1 MKKLNIEKIIK
12 NGGATLT
19 RELEEAQDTRRY
31 VVSVYGQEQVFKL
44 NQLEELEK
52 AVLSYA
58 KSIKKGYY
66 IGLWINDN
74 KIYLDISTSF
84 DRKNQAMEFGVNNK
98 QIAIFDTKE
107 NKSLDV
113 IYDKFYTIVDTK
125 NKYLSDMN
133 IASFDSLEE
142 VASFF
147 DKSVNY
153 INRCINGQVLIN
165 DRYQVFKDCLLFEDV
180 FTRKEAR

>member
-19 RELEEAQDTRRY
+19 KELEEAQDTKRY
-31 VVSVYGQEQVFKL
+31 IVSVYGKEKVFKL

-52 AVLSYA
+52 AVLDYA
-58 KSIKKGYY
+58 KALKKGYY
-66 IGLWINDN
+66 IGLWVNNN
-74 KIYLDISTSF
+74 KVYLDVSTSF
-84 DRKNQAMEFGVNNK
+84 DRKGQAMDFGKNNK
-98 QIAIFDTKE
+98 QIAIFDIKE
-107 NKSLDV
+107 NKSINIV
-113 IYDKFYTIVDTK
+113 YDKFYTIIDTK
-125 NKYLSDMN
+125 NSYISDMN

-180 FTRKEAR
+180 FTRKEAC

>member
-1 MKKLNIEKIIK
+1 MIKLNIEKIIK

-19 RELEEAQDTRRY
+19 KELEETQDTKRF
-31 VVSVYGQEQVFKL
+31 VVSLYGKEQVFKL
-44 NQLEELEK
+44 NQLEELEQ

-58 KSIKKGYY
+58 RSLKKGYY
-66 IGLWINDN
+66 IGLWVNDN
-74 KIYLDISTSF
+74 KVYLDVSTSF
-84 DRKNQAMEFGVNNK
+84 NRKNQAMKFGKDNK

-107 NKSLDV
+107 NNSLNV
-113 IYDKFYTIVDTK
+113 IYDKFYTIIDTK
-125 NKYLSDMN
+125 NQYVQDMN

-142 VASFF
+142 VANFF
-147 DKSVNY
+147 HKSVNY

-180 FTRKEAR
+180 FSRKEAC

>member
-19 RELEEAQDTRRY
+19 RELEEAQDAKRY
-31 VVSVYGQEQVFKL
+31 VVSVYGQEKVFKL

-58 KSIKKGYY
+58 KGIKKGYY

-74 KIYLDISTSF
+74 KIYLDVSTSF
-84 DRKNQAMEFGVNNK
+84 DRKNQAMQFGVNNK

-125 NKYLSDMN
+125 NSYIPDMN

-142 VASFF
+142 VANFF

-165 DRYQVFKDCLLFEDV
+165 DRYQVFKDCLLFDDV
-180 FTRKEAR
+180 FSRKKVF

>member
-1 MKKLNIEKIIK
+1 MKKLNIEKIIE

-19 RELEEAQDTRRY
+19 RELEEAQDTKRY
-31 VVSVYGQEQVFKL
+31 VVSIYGKEQVFNL

-52 AVLSYA
+52 AILSYA
-58 KSIKKGYY
+58 KDIKKGYY

-74 KIYLDISTSF
+74 KIYLDVSTSF
-84 DRKNQAMEFGVNNK
+84 DRKNQAMEFGINNK

-125 NKYLSDMN
+125 NQYLSDMN

-142 VASFF
+142 VANFF
-147 DKSVNY
+147 NKSINY
-153 INRCINGQVLIN
+153 VNRCIHGKVLIN
-165 DRYQVFKDCLLFEDV
+165 DRFLIFKDVLKYEDI
-180 FTRKEAR
+180 FSRKEAC

>member
-31 VVSVYGQEQVFKL
+31 VVSVYGLEKVFKL

-58 KSIKKGYY
+58 KDIKKGYY

-74 KIYLDISTSF
+74 KIYLDVSTSF
-84 DRKNQAMEFGVNNK
+84 DRKNQAMEFGINNK

-113 IYDKFYTIVDTK
+113 IYDKFYSIVDTK
-125 NKYLSDMN
+125 NQYLSDMN
-133 IASFDSLEE
+133 IASFDNLEQ
-142 VASFF
+142 VANFF
-147 DKSVNY
+147 NKSVNY
-153 INRCINGQVLIN
+153 INRCIHGQVLVN
-165 DRYQVFKDCLLFEDV
+165 DRYQIFKDVLKYEDI
-180 FTRKEAR
+180 FSRKEAF

>member
-31 VVSVYGQEQVFKL
+31 VVSVYGQEQVFEL
-44 NQLEELEK
+44 NQLEELKK

-58 KSIKKGYY
+58 KDLKKGYY
-66 IGLWINDN
+66 IGLWVNDN
-74 KIYLDISTSF
+74 KVYLDVSTSF
-84 DRKNQAMEFGVNNK
+84 NRKNQAMKFGKNNK
-98 QIAIFDTKE
+98 QIAIFDTKD
-107 NKSLDV
+107 NKSINV
-113 IYDKFYTIVDTK
+113 IYDKFYTIIDTK
-125 NKYLSDMN
+125 NSYIPDMN
-133 IASFDSLEE
+133 IASFDNLEE

-165 DRYQVFKDCLLFEDV
+165 DRFQVFKDCLLFEDV
-180 FTRKEAR
+180 FSRKEAC